1 MFVIKMAKYI
11 AEEVSC
17 YKRYLWLLF
26 CFLSSIAMYQ
36 HFLMLRRQPVENLL
50 SSKTLKKH
58 TQIVRAPRKAV
69 KRQKLKFS
77 SAQS

>member
-1 MFVIKMAKYI
+1 
-11 AEEVSC
+11 
-17 YKRYLWLLF
+17 
-26 CFLSSIAMYQ
+26 MYQ
-36 HFLMLRRQPVENLL
+36 HFLMLRRQSVENL